1 MEITRRNLTDAM
13 INQLELVVF
22 THMEG
27 FTHSAFVKLSSAF
40 LTLLCNPHIFTDD
53 LVLSTASIVV
63 EEGLVNQQVINLQRK
78 VSSIRSV
85 KNTRYQETL

>member
-1 MEITRRNLTDAM
+1 M
-13 INQLELVVF
+13 INQPHLVVL

-27 FTHSAFVKLSSAF
+27 FTHSAFVMLSSAF

-53 LVLSTASIVV
+53 LVLSTANIVV
-63 EEGLVNQQVINLQRK
+63 EKALVNQQVTNLQCK

-85 KNTRYQETL
+85 KNTRYQEIL